1 MMKTSGRKRITIS
14 ILIPFLVFS
23 ILFSTLIWQK
33 YRSSRIL
40 PEPPPSHG
48 TVISRSITLFFVAD
62 GTRLVREARELDACD
77 DAAGCLKNVLDEL
90 LSGPV
95 GAFDTAVPEG
105 TSVKTM
111 HIDGSLATVDFNR
124 AFAEAVAPGSSA
136 EMMAVYSVVNT
147 VTANFPQIQM
157 VKINVDG
164 ETNIRLRH
172 LDLSEPLS
180 SDFSLEQLPMAPP
193 EKHPGVTTKQ

>member
-1 MMKTSGRKRITIS
+1 MKTSGRKRIAIS

-33 YRSSRIL
+33 YRSSLIL

-48 TVISRSITLFFVAD
+48 TEISRSITLFFVAD

-77 DAAGCLKNVLDEL
+77 EATGCLKNVLDEL
-90 LSGPV
+90 LNGPV
-95 GAFDTAVPEG
+95 GAFETAVPEG
-105 TSVKTM
+105 TSVNTV
-111 HIDGSLATVDFNR
+111 HIDGSLATVDFNHV
-124 AFAEAVAPGSSA
+124 FAEAVAPGSSA

-157 VKINVDG
+157 VKINVDS
-164 ETNIRLRH
+164 ETNTRLRH
-172 LDLSEPLS
+172 LDLSEPLAP
-180 SDFSLEQLPMAPP
+180 DYSLDQLPMAPR
-193 EKHPGVTTKQ
+193 EEHTGVTKKQ